1 MTTDVQAL
9 PTAAVGG
16 VRFRVAPLEQAVSAV
31 VASAA
36 QVAAAQQA
44 SATEPGPVSQPGSAT
59 ESGPAQP
66 ATATELGAGAAGVPV
81 HFANAYTVA
90 LADSDHTYQRLFT
103 APESVVF
110 TDGMPVAWFGRR
122 YFPELA
128 ADWQRVYG
136 PDVMTG
142 VLAASDAQGP
152 RHYLL
157 GGSPD
162 TLDLLTAAIARRWP
176 QAQIA
181 GAESPP
187 FRALSAAE
195 LAERDQRIAASGAS
209 IVWVGLGTPKQDW
222 EVARL
227 AATMPVVAMAVGAA
241 FDFLAETKPQA
252 PLWMQRSGLE
262 WAYRLGSEPRRLGKR
277 YLWGNPRFV
286 MAAVRRRPRRQH

>member
-1 MTTDVQAL
+1 MTTVLQNL
-9 PTAAVGG
+9 PAASVGG
-16 VRFRVAPLEQAVSAV
+16 VRFRVAPLGDAVAAV

-36 QVAAAQQA
+36 QVGDYGREA
-44 SATEPGPVSQPGSAT
+44 G
-59 ESGPAQP
+59 
-66 ATATELGAGAAGVPV
+66 GAGGGAGGAGVPV

-90 LADSDHTYQRLFT
+90 LADSDPGYQRLFT
-103 APESVVF
+103 APDSVVF

-122 YFPELA
+122 YFPGLA
-128 ADWQRVYG
+128 GQWQRVYG

-142 VLAASDAQGP
+142 VLAASGADGP

-157 GGSPD
+157 GGSPE
-162 TLDLLTAAIARRWP
+162 TLDLLTQAIARRWP
-176 QAQIA
+176 TAQVV

-195 LAERDQRIAASGAS
+195 VAERDQRIRTSGATV
-209 IVWVGLGTPKQDW
+209 VWVGLGTPKQDW

-227 AATMPVVAMAVGAA
+227 ASEVSVVAMAVGAA

-252 PLWMQRSGLE
+252 PVWMQRSGME

-286 MAAVRRRPRRQH
+286 MAAVRHRPRRLR